1 MNKYRIKLLTSDDK
15 VVNAVYIERN
25 RRLAVQRAHD
35 DYGDINVVSVMEEKG
50 PSDTDIA
57 EELAGKN
64 VSDDVKSYV
73 MAMYYLINN
82 ISSGGK
88 TRLRNKKEKGA

>member
-1 MNKYRIKLLTSDDK
+1 MNKYRIKLLTADDK
-15 VVNAVYIERN
+15 VVNVYYIERN

-35 DYGDINVVSVMEEKG
+35 DYGDINVVSVTEEKG
-50 PSDTDIA
+50 PSDTDISL
-57 EELAGKN
+57 ELDEKN
-64 VSDDVKSYV
+64 VSDDVKTYV

-82 ISSGGK
+82 VSQGVK

>member
-1 MNKYRIKLLTSDDK
+1 MNKYRIKLLTPDDK

-35 DYGDINVVSVMEEKG
+35 DYGDINVVNVAEEKG

-57 EELAGKN
+57 AELDEKN